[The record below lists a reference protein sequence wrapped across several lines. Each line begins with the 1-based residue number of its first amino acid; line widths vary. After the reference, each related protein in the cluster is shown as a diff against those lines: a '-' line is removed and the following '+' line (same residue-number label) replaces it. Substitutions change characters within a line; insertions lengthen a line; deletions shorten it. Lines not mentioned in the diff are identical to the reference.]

1 MINGRTE
8 QTNSQSS
15 TRRYDLDWLRVLAV
29 LLLVPFHSALVF
41 SLDPG
46 DIVYVKDQ
54 VESPILVQFAYFL
67 DIWHMPLLFFIS
79 GAGTWFALQVRK
91 GRQYL
96 EERFIR
102 LVVPMLFAITV
113 IVPLMIYV
121 QFWDTTQFDSFWQ
134 FYAQFFFINVDDL
147 SGYSGTFTPSHMWF
161 VLFLLVFS
169 LVALPMF
176 LYFKGPHGKRLIS
189 RLASFSER
197 PGVLFSLALV
207 PALTALLPDLG
218 GKGPFLYV
226 VYFIYGYI
234 LMADARFQ
242 QTMDRQKWAAL
253 AVGVITAIAVP
264 LLLNANVSIVLIHIL
279 YYLGRWCWI
288 VAFVGLGH
296 AYLNSNSSLLRYASE
311 ASYPFYILH
320 FLINTIVAYYV
331 VRWNTPIAIKYLA
344 ITIITIPTILAVYEV
359 LVKRTNVTRFLF
371 GMKPK
376 RKVKSQARTDLKP
389 ISDCQ

>member
-1 MINGRTE
+1 MISGGTE
-8 QTNSQSS
+8 QTNAQGF

-41 SLDPG
+41 SLEPG

-54 VESPILVQFAYFL
+54 VESPVLIQFAYFL

-79 GAGTWFALQVRK
+79 GAGTWFALQARK

-102 LVVPMLFAITV
+102 LLVPMLFAITV
-113 IVPLMIYV
+113 VVPLMIYV
-121 QFWDTTQFDSFWQ
+121 QFWDTTRFESFWQ
-134 FYAQFFFINVDDL
+134 FYTQFFFINVDDL
-147 SGYSGTFTPSHMWF
+147 SGYSGTFTPGHLWF
-161 VLFLLVFS
+161 VLFLFVFS
-169 LVALPMF
+169 LVALPLF
-176 LYFKGPHGKRLIS
+176 LYLKRPNGKRFIN

-197 PGVLFSLALV
+197 PGRLFSLALP

-226 VYFIYGYI
+226 VYFIYGYV

-242 QTMDRQKWAAL
+242 QTVDRQKWAAL
-253 AVGVITAIAVP
+253 TIAVIAAFAVP
-264 LLLNANVSIVLIHIL
+264 LLLDVDGSIVLIHIL

-296 AYLNSNSSLLRYASE
+296 AYLNSNSPHLRYASE

-320 FLINTIVAYYV
+320 FLINTVVAYYV
-331 VRWNTPIAIKYLA
+331 VRWNTPIVIKYLA
-344 ITIITIPTILAVYEV
+344 INIITIPTILVIYEV
-359 LVKRTNVTRFLF
+359 LVKRTNIARFLF
-371 GMKPK
+371 GMK
-376 RKVKSQARTDLKP
+376 QKP
-389 ISDCQ
+389 THSKTSICTVDC

>member
-1 MINGRTE
+1 MRT
-8 QTNSQSS
+8 NIQSS

-46 DIVYVKDQ
+46 DVVYVKDQ
-54 VESPILVQFAYFL
+54 VESPVLIQFAYFL

-79 GAGTWFALQVRK
+79 GAGTWFALKART

-96 EERFIR
+96 AERFIR
-102 LVVPMLFAITV
+102 LIIPTLFAITF
-113 IVPLMIYV
+113 IVPLMICV

-161 VLFLLVFS
+161 VLFLFVFS
-169 LVALPMF
+169 LVALPLF
-176 LYFKGPHGKRLIS
+176 LYFKGSRGKRFIS
-189 RLASFSER
+189 QLASFSEK
-197 PGVLFSLALV
+197 PVMLFSLALL
-207 PALTALLPDLG
+207 PALTALLPDIG
-218 GKGPFLYV
+218 GKAPFMYV
-226 VYFIYGYI
+226 VYFIYGYV
-234 LMADARFQ
+234 LMGDARFQ
-242 QTMDRQKWAAL
+242 QTVDRQKWVAL
-253 AVGVITAIAVP
+253 AIGVTTAIVVP
-264 LLLNANVSIVLIHIL
+264 LMLNADGSIVLIHIL

-288 VAFVGLGH
+288 MAFMGLGH
-296 AYLNSNSSLLRYASE
+296 TYLNNNSPHLRYASE

-331 VRWNTPIAIKYLA
+331 VRWNTSIAIKYLM
-344 ITIITIPTILAVYEV
+344 INIITIPTILAVYEV
-359 LVKRTNVTRFLF
+359 LVKRTNITRFLF

-376 RKVKSQARTDLKP
+376 PTYSKTSICTVE
-389 ISDCQ
+389 C

>member
-1 MINGRTE
+1 VIRERTE
-8 QTNSQSS
+8 QTNAQSP

-54 VESPILVQFAYFL
+54 VESPILIQFAYFL
-67 DIWHMPLLFFIS
+67 DVWHMPLLFFIS
-79 GAGTWFALQVRK
+79 GAGTWFALKVRTS
-91 GRQYL
+91 GQYL
-96 EERFIR
+96 AERFIR
-102 LVVPMLFAITV
+102 LIVPTLFAITV
-113 IVPLMIYV
+113 VVPLMIYV

-134 FYAQFFFINVDDL
+134 FYVQFFFINVDDL

-161 VLFLLVFS
+161 VLFLFVFS
-169 LVALPMF
+169 LIALPLF
-176 LYFKGPHGKRLIS
+176 LYFNGPHGKRFIG

-197 PGVLFSLALV
+197 PGMLYLLALL
-207 PALTALLPDLG
+207 PALTALLPDIG
-218 GKGPFLYV
+218 GKGPFMYI

-234 LMADARFQ
+234 LMGDVRFQ
-242 QTMDRQKWAAL
+242 QVIDRQKWIAL
-253 AVGVITAIAVP
+253 AIGVITAIAVP
-264 LLLNANVSIVLIHIL
+264 LLLDANGSIVLIHIL

-296 AYLNSNSSLLRYASE
+296 TYLNSNSPLLRYASE

-344 ITIITIPTILAVYEV
+344 ITIITIPAILVVYEV
-359 LVKRTNVTRFLF
+359 LVKRTNITRFLF

-376 RKVKSQARTDLKP
+376 LKVKSQARTGLKP